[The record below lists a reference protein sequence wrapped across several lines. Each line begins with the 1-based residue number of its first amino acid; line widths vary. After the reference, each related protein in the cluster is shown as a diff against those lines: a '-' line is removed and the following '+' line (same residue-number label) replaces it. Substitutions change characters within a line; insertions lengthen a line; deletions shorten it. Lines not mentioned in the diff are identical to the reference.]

1 MKWLTRRNLHVD
13 RTASAWLIRRF
24 LDPQAE
30 FVFVPSGTDPGSVA
44 GHSFDMRGGEY
55 SHIGEQCTFEV
66 LVERHALQSDPA
78 LVELGRIIREADVPP
93 RRRSRVEADGL
104 SAVMRGFQRSTPD
117 DAEKLRLTA
126 PLYDALYAY
135 CQAKAADQHHSHG
148 TARPALRYQRLVATH
163 LEDDD

>member
-1 MKWLTRRNLHVD
+1 MKWFTRRNLHVD

-30 FVFVPSGTDPGSVA
+30 FDFVPSGTDPGAVA

-78 LVELGRIIREADVPP
+78 LAELGRIIREADVPP

-117 DAEKLRLTA
+117 DTEKLRLTA

-135 CQAKAADQHHSHG
+135 CQAKAADQHRSHG
-148 TARPALRYQRLVATH
+148 TARPALHYQRLVATH
-163 LEDDD
+163 LEDED

>member
-1 MKWLTRRNLHVD
+1 VKWLTRRNLHVD

-30 FVFVPSGTDPGSVA
+30 FEFFPSGTDPGALA

-55 SHIGEQCTFEV
+55 SHMGEQCTFEV

-104 SAVMRGFQRSTPD
+104 NAVLRGFQRSTPD

-126 PLYDALYAY
+126 PVYDALYAY
-135 CQAKAADQHHSHG
+135 CQAKAADQHHPHG
-148 TARPALRYQRLVATH
+148 TARPALHYQRLVAAH